1 MTGTTNTKDTTTNGS
16 GVAGCRPVPATRG
29 VEREDAGEVSRK
41 RYYKKESRERGTT
54 AIAASVVA
62 IALLA
67 GTWLYVHRQTSEGHH
82 AHVSVHLVLADIATP
97 FLAAW
102 LAWDWVRYSRGLKRS
117 MPRAPGVRSTGGR
130 GKRKRDG

>member
-1 MTGTTNTKDTTTNGS
+1 MDS
-16 GVAGCRPVPATRG
+16 CWRWQSRELPWCVLGVAR
-29 VEREDAGEVSRK
+29 RK
-41 RYYKKESRERGTT
+41 RRHKAHRSSLSTARKMA

-62 IALLA
+62 VALRA
-67 GTWLYVHRQTSEGHH
+67 GTWLDVHRQTSEGHH
-82 AHVSVHLVLADIATP
+82 AHVSLHLVLADIAAP

-102 LAWDWVRYSRGLKRS
+102 LAWDWVGYSRGLERS